1 MERSKIILS
10 IFLYLIFLLILFEG
24 LARLC
29 FIIPPISNRLMYEED
44 STWRRIWIARHMD
57 QTEVF
62 YSFDALDPTK
72 GWKSEPNMRDLA
84 VFDQK
89 ILNTNSRGLRGK
101 KDFSYDRDPN
111 KLRILI
117 LGDSFTFGDEV
128 SDNETYS
135 YYLQKMLPNA
145 EIINMG
151 VHGYGHDQMLIYLE
165 EEGVKY
171 KPDIVILGFLQM
183 DMSRN
188 LLNFRDYAKPKFVI
202 SNDGLKITGYPIP
215 RPEDILK
222 WNWLRPRL
230 YDIWSILRHKARV
243 NSGLYE
249 RQMNEITKRILWKM
263 VETVSQAGAVPVLIY
278 LPATDEI
285 GNQTSFT
292 EGERFLFSWCDEKDL
307 TYCFSTRPYFA
318 DNVKKGAYFNMV
330 GHWSPLE
337 HFTVAQAIHDYLKA
351 KDLLSLRNKS
361 VTVTT
366 AH

>member
-1 MERSKIILS
+1 
-10 IFLYLIFLLILFEG
+10 LYLIFLLILFEG

-171 KPDIVILGFLQM
+171 KPDIFIILLAVEMFIIGVALIVLIIQLASLSNLLQNEVKPILDSTTETVNDLKGTVKFLSDNVTEPVIKLYQSMAGINRLLQM
-183 DMSRN
+183 
-188 LLNFRDYAKPKFVI
+188 F
-202 SNDGLKITGYPIP
+202 KI
-215 RPEDILK
+215 
-222 WNWLRPRL
+222 
-230 YDIWSILRHKARV
+230 
-243 NSGLYE
+243 
-249 RQMNEITKRILWKM
+249 
-263 VETVSQAGAVPVLIY
+263 
-278 LPATDEI
+278 
-285 GNQTSFT
+285 
-292 EGERFLFSWCDEKDL
+292 
-307 TYCFSTRPYFA
+307 
-318 DNVKKGAYFNMV
+318 KK
-330 GHWSPLE
+330 
-337 HFTVAQAIHDYLKA
+337 
-351 KDLLSLRNKS
+351 
-361 VTVTT
+361 
-366 AH
+366 